1 MIRRNNFQI
10 ARDILIQTEGGA
22 GVTRIVYQSNL
33 NFLVVKPYLHD
44 LIANGLMVKDGPMYF
59 TTDTGRAFIR
69 GVARTED
76 AWAGIP
82 GVIID
87 A

>member
-1 MIRRNNFQI
+1 MTKRNNFQI

-33 NFLVVKPYLHD
+33 NFQIVKPYLYD
-44 LIANGLMVKDGPMYF
+44 LIAKGLMVQDGRTYY
-59 TTDTGRAFIR
+59 TTDTGRAFVR
-69 GVARTED
+69 GMANTED
-76 AWAGIP
+76 AWAGTP
-82 GVIID
+82 GVAID

>member
-1 MIRRNNFQI
+1 MTRRNNFQI

-33 NFLVVKPYLHD
+33 NFQVVKPYLYD
-44 LIANGLMVKDGPMYF
+44 LVANGLMVQEGRIYF

-69 GVARTED
+69 GLAHTED

-82 GVIID
+82 GVVID